1 MRLHA
6 LIPIAALAAC
16 SRGELPPGDPPAALV
31 NPSAEALAEHA
42 PDTVR
47 VRVETGR
54 GPFVVEAYRAWAPQG
69 VDRFYQLVK
78 LGYYDGVKF
87 FRVVDGFMAQFGI
100 HGDPRVTAAW
110 QDRTIQDDPV
120 AHPNE
125 RGTVTFA
132 TRGADTRTTQLFINL
147 VDNRNLDGMG
157 FAPIGRVV
165 EGMAVVDSLY
175 KGYGEGAP
183 EGTGPDQT
191 RITSSGNIYLRR
203 EFPKLDSIVTAR
215 IVK

>member
-1 MRLHA
+1 V
-6 LIPIAALAAC
+6 I
-16 SRGELPPGDPPAALV
+16 
-31 NPSAEALAEHA
+31 
-42 PDTVR
+42 
-47 VRVETGR
+47 
-54 GPFVVEAYRAWAPQG
+54 
-69 VDRFYQLVK
+69 
-78 LGYYDGVKF
+78 
-87 FRVVDGFMAQFGI
+87 DGFMAQFGI
-100 HGDPRVTAAW
+100 HGDPRVTEAW

-132 TRGADTRTTQLFINL
+132 TRGADTRTTQLFVNL

-183 EGTGPDQT
+183 DGNGPDQS

-203 EFPKLDSIVTAR
+203 EFPKLDSIVTAKV
-215 IVK
+215 IK